1 MAVNRHSRPIF
12 VTLAAA
18 LALCAGAADGVAAD
32 AVGANENVMGSPKAP
47 VTMIEYFSQACTACA
62 EFHTT
67 VFPLLK
73 AKYIDT
79 GKVRYVMRLY
89 PLFPVDGPAYKLDR
103 CVPPARF
110 FSAVDLLF
118 RHQRE
123 WDNAEYPVK
132 DPHAGL
138 IRLAQNLGL
147 SAGRAEDCMNSK
159 KLDASINQQAAEAQA
174 HYDPVDTPSFVI
186 NGVKDMNG
194 VSWNDIQ
201 TTLDA
206 AAKRGK

>member
-1 MAVNRHSRPIF
+1 MS
-12 VTLAAA
+12 LAAA
-18 LALCAGAADGVAAD
+18 LALCAGAGLAAD
-32 AVGANENVMGSPKAP
+32 AIGANENVLGSPKAP
-47 VTMIEYFSQACTACA
+47 ITMIEYFSQACTACA
-62 EFHTT
+62 EFDTT

-73 AKYIDT
+73 AKYIDS

-103 CVPPARF
+103 CVPPGRF

-118 RHQRE
+118 RHQAE

-138 IRLAQNLGL
+138 IRLAQSLGL
-147 SAGRAEDCMNSK
+147 SASRADDCMNSK
-159 KLDASINQQAAEAQA
+159 KLDAAINRQAADAQA
-174 HYDPVDTPSFVI
+174 RYDPVDTPSFI
-186 NGVKDMNG
+186 IDGVKDMNG

-201 TTLDA
+201 TTLNA
-206 AAKRGK
+206 ALAAKRGK